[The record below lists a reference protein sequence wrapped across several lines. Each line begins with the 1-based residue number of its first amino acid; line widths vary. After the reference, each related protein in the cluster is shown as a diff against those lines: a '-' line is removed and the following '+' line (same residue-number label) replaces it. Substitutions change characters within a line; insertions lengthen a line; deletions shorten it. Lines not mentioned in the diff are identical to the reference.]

1 MPRSPHAYNVHR
13 GSAPPRKVRRWL
25 ARSGGDDPRF
35 VTDAMRERHVH
46 PRHLRR
52 EKKDANTV
60 SPTAVLA
67 DSERASAA
75 VATPSALPDPFARL
89 RGLTR

>member
-25 ARSGGDDPRF
+25 VRAGIDERF
-35 VTDAMRERHVH
+35 VTPAMRERHVH
-46 PRHLRR
+46 PRHLRAQKVR
-52 EKKDANTV
+52 TDAIP
-60 SPTAVLA
+60 PTAELA

-75 VATPSALPDPFARL
+75 VATPSAPPDPFARL